1 MFSPPIAEKQ
11 IRVRVKPATQHEAN
25 PTTTFRDV
33 YKITCDGDAEMFWHG
48 PSDMWLQMLSMER
61 AKAEKRAKDEV
72 AASLAKAA
80 ERAERMAADAAMKNQ
95 PVRVIAPEPE
105 RGAPVAN
112 PKPGELLREAKAG
125 TRVPSNAVL
134 EILTE
139 HDGPMTVKTIVAK
152 MGLDTSNIRNTI
164 DVANRCGYL
173 TQKGLAERV
182 MQGTYR
188 ISDRGKTNDAR
199 VQHDGIHLR
208 AVPQQPDP
216 PAVTQQQPP
225 APEVARVAESV
236 DDVIEAVLDLLL
248 PQGFKAAHLRFIAP
262 WVESTKRMVDA
273 VGRG

>member
-1 MFSPPIAEKQ
+1 
-11 IRVRVKPATQHEAN
+11 
-25 PTTTFRDV
+25 
-33 YKITCDGDAEMFWHG
+33 
-48 PSDMWLQMLSMER
+48 
-61 AKAEKRAKDEV
+61 
-72 AASLAKAA
+72 
-80 ERAERMAADAAMKNQ
+80 
-95 PVRVIAPEPE
+95 
-105 RGAPVAN
+105 
-112 PKPGELLREAKAG
+112 
-125 TRVPSNAVL
+125 
-134 EILTE
+134 
-139 HDGPMTVKTIVAK
+139 
-152 MGLDTSNIRNTI
+152 
-164 DVANRCGYL
+164 
-173 TQKGLAERV
+173 